1 MKKSFYLTALA
12 ALALMVF
19 SCEQVNPLEPVDGPE
34 EQELT
39 PDEPDQPAGPDAE
52 GNIVFTASREDL
64 GGDLKSTIA
73 SGGAVSWESGD
84 AISILWNGGRTTS
97 TTTDSGSEASFS
109 ATVDAEAAG
118 GTYYAVYPS
127 SIATELTDTDVLSVT
142 IPSSQ
147 DGTFSSANINVAK
160 TTSTSFSFKA
170 VGNVI
175 KFTVTDSDITKVRI
189 YSWDKSALS
198 GICSVDV
205 SEATPAISGEY
216 SSTSSEIEVAID
228 GAGTYYAV
236 VLPGTHAEGLLFAPE
251 TATTYKRAAYADKS
265 WTAARKAITDFG
277 AIQSHARDLYVSAS
291 GSGNG
296 LTSLTPMSP
305 EAFTALLEQQSEDD
319 DAQRNFRLLFGSTIT
334 IQDDIAI
341 DETRVEFG
349 SAFKKACE
357 FTIAGAS
364 AATAIS
370 AAGENRLFRFSNNT
384 NVAISGITLTGGSAD
399 NGGAIQIANGS
410 TGTATV
416 TCSNVTFSGN
426 VASKNG
432 GAVHLNAY
440 AKAASFVANTCT
452 FTGNHASTNGGA
464 IYQTASNEGNAGNST
479 MTFTD
484 CTYSGNYTGSSE
496 PGDAGNGGVIQ
507 IYRGTATFTD
517 GSVNNAFYNN
527 IAKQGGVFYVSG
539 VGVLNVTGGTF
550 GASDDSS
557 YASANRATG
566 TGKDVDGGGVLYY
579 EAGAASFNG
588 SLFQYNQSSKN
599 GGVVATRGNNS
610 CVFED
615 CTFSHNMATENGGVA
630 YLTNNSAL
638 TLTGCTASY
647 NSAVSGGVAQVY
659 KGTLTVNGNSSYDNN
674 SASTK
679 GGVFYL
685 NYSSAAINL
694 SDGSFS
700 SNTAPK
706 GGFAYIEEGST
717 FTVSGSSTFSSNDAS
732 VSGGVFYAT
741 GSGSSLNLTG
751 ASLTGNTCLKDL
763 DYSGS
768 DAESVKN
775 GRLTGAVILAESSS
789 SVSLNGCYVYDNRS
803 GKSNGAN
810 SDSQEFG
817 GAFCIKGA
825 TIVASN
831 SNFHKNRANRGSVV
845 KMIANSGGLFKADR
859 CSFHENKQYSRGVI
873 YVLANNVAMFNQCAF
888 YGEELRGTSS
898 AWGESIQGGNANAP
912 ICVNNCSFNSTK
924 TNYSSNVCAI
934 NTDGPLLVTNSTL
947 IGTYPGTGVVRP
959 NNVTAVLV
967 NNVIINRNSSNNS
980 INSSSKTPLSIKYNS
995 IGAKVAIGGSLD
1007 SSNATG
1013 ASESSFTWSPDSGSD
1028 DALTLW
1034 QSWFTWSG
1042 ASQGATVTEIT
1053 DAFDAFIVDASSYGG
1068 VLGSM
1073 TNVGAAFK
1081 SWLDSFSPAAYTINQ
1096 RGVQRS
1102 SSYWPGS
1109 YQN

>member
-539 VGVLNVTGGTF
+539 VGVLKVTGGVF
-550 GASDDSS
+550 GVAGDSS
-557 YASANRATG
+557 WAQSNQAKAGN
-566 TGKDVDGGGVLYY
+566 GGGVIYY
-579 EAGAASFNG
+579 EAGSVSFNG
-588 SLFQYNQSSKN
+588 SLFQYNTSDVN
-599 GGVVATRGNNS
+599 GGVIGCDKSTANDMKFTS
-610 CVFED
+610 CE
-615 CTFSHNMATENGGVA
+615 FSHNKATANGGVA
-630 YLTNNSAL
+630 YLTNSAQI
-638 TLTGCTASY
+638 TFESCNAHH
-647 NSAVSGGVAQVY
+647 NAAVSGGVAQIY
-659 KGTLTVNGNSSYDNN
+659 KGTVTV
-674 SASTK
+674 T
-679 GGVFYL
+679 GGTY
-685 NYSSAAINL
+685 NYN
-694 SDGSFS
+694 
-700 SNTAPK
+700 
-706 GGFAYIEEGST
+706 EG
-717 FTVSGSSTFSSNDAS
+717 
-732 VSGGVFYAT
+732 
-741 GSGSSLNLTG
+741 TG
-751 ASLTGNTCLKDL
+751 A
-763 DYSGS
+763 
-768 DAESVKN
+768 
-775 GRLTGAVILAESSS
+775 
-789 SVSLNGCYVYDNRS
+789 
-803 GKSNGAN
+803 
-810 SDSQEFG
+810 G
-817 GAFCIKGA
+817 GAFYANSSTASLSVTDASFLENVARKGSSKGDDSRESGGA
-825 TIVASN
+825 LCASN
-831 SNFHKNRANRGSVV
+831 SAVMELTNCYFYGNIAGNTDNTDSKEYGGAICINKASVTATLCNFHRNKGNRGGAV
-845 KMIANSGGLFKADR
+845 MLNDAGGGLFKADR
-859 CSFHENKQYSRGVI
+859 CSFHENKQYGRGVI
-873 YVLANNVAMFNQCAF
+873 YVLDNNVAMFNQCSF
-888 YGEELRGTSS
+888 YGQELRATSG
-898 AWGESIQGGNANAP
+898 AWGEQIQTASNTAV
-912 ICVNNCSFNSTK
+912 CVNNCSFNSTK
-924 TNYSSNVCAI
+924 TSYTKQISAI
-934 NTDGPLLVTNSTL
+934 NMGGHLLLTNSTV
-947 IGTYPGTGVVRP
+947 IGQYSGTASGVIRES
-959 NNVTAVLV
+959 TADAICSYA
-967 NNVIINRNSSNNS
+967 NNVIVNRASANSLTWDNSSKATYCEYNVLGAT
-980 INSSSKTPLSIKYNS
+980 NSSTPSKSNYV
-995 IGAKVAIGGSLD
+995 GAVA
-1007 SSNATG
+1007 
-1013 ASESSFTWSPDSGSD
+1013 SSFTWTPDSGSD

-1042 ASQGATVTEIT
+1042 ESQGASVTDIT
-1053 DAFDAFIVDASSYGG
+1053 DAFDAFSVDASSYGG
-1068 VLGSM
+1068 VLSSM

-1096 RGVQRS
+1096 RGGQRN

>member
-1 MKKSFYLTALA
+1 MKKTFYLTALA

-19 SCEQVNPLEPVDGPE
+19 SCEQVNHLELVDGPE

-127 SIATELTDTDVLSVT
+127 SIATELTDADVLSVT

-205 SEATPAISGEY
+205 SGATPAISGEY

-319 DAQRNFRLLFGSTIT
+319 DAQRNYRLLFGSTIT

-384 NVAISGITLTGGSAD
+384 NVTISGITLTGGSAN
-399 NGGAIQIANGS
+399 NGGAIEIDNGS
-410 TGTATV
+410 TGPATI
-416 TCSNVTFSGN
+416 TCNNVTFSSN
-426 VASKNG
+426 TASN
-432 GAVHLNAY
+432 
-440 AKAASFVANTCT
+440 
-452 FTGNHASTNGGA
+452 NGGA
-464 IYQTASNEGNAGNST
+464 ISLTGRAKKATLIASACTFSGNSASSRGGAVYQNAGNDSQAENSVS
-479 MTFTD
+479 TFTD
-484 CTYSGNYTGSSE
+484 CIFTGNTATTN
-496 PGDAGNGGVIQ
+496 AGVMQ
-507 IYRGTATFTD
+507 VYRGTANFTGD
-517 GSVNNAFYNN
+517 NSFTANTSAT
-527 IAKQGGVFYVSG
+527 GGVFHVNG

-566 TGKDVDGGGVLYY
+566 TGDGGGVLYY

-599 GGVVATRGNNS
+599 GGVVTTRGNNS

-630 YLTNNSAL
+630 YLTNTSAL

-659 KGTLTVNGNSSYDNN
+659 KGTLTVNGNSSYDHN

-679 GGVFYL
+679 GGAFYL

-706 GGFAYIEEGST
+706 GGFADIEAGT

-751 ASLTGNTCLKDL
+751 ASLTGNTCRKDQN
-763 DYSGS
+763 SGD
-768 DAESVKN
+768 DANPS
-775 GRLTGAVILAESSS
+775 GAVILAESSS

-803 GKSNGAN
+803 GKSNGAT
-810 SDSQEFG
+810 SDSQEYG

-845 KMIANSGGLFKADR
+845 KMIASSGGLFKADH
-859 CSFHENKQYSRGVI
+859 CSFHENKTYSRGVI
-873 YVLANNVAMFNQCAF
+873 YVLDNNVAMFNQCAF
-888 YGEELRGTSS
+888 YGEELRGTSG
-898 AWGESIQGGNANAP
+898 AWGESIQGGNAP

-924 TNYSSNVCAI
+924 TGYTKNVCAI

-947 IGTYPGTGVVRP
+947 IGTYPASGVVRP

-980 INSSSKTPLSIKYNS
+980 IHSNSNIPLSIKYNS

-1013 ASESSFTWSPDSGSD
+1013 ASESSFTWSPDSGAD
-1028 DALTLW
+1028 DASTLW

-1042 ASQGATVTEIT
+1042 ESQGASVTDIT
-1053 DAFDAFIVDASSYGG
+1053 DAFDAFSVDASSYGG
-1068 VLGSM
+1068 VLSSM

-1096 RGVQRS
+1096 RGGQRS